1 MIMPN
6 EHILVE
12 HAPGRWKRL
21 GELTEAEHAAMQA
34 LTLRANEMRL
44 ELTGMLVRW
53 QAARPGSAEMISSE
67 VYQACSDA
75 ELSLQRAVDAMRAHM
90 SELGLA

>member
-1 MIMPN
+1 
-6 EHILVE
+6 
-12 HAPGRWKRL
+12 
-21 GELTEAEHAAMQA
+21 LTEAEHAAMQA

-53 QAARPGSAEMISSE
+53 QAARPGSAEIISSE
-67 VYQACSDA
+67 VYQACSDT
-75 ELSLQRAVDAMRAHM
+75 ELSYLRLQRAVDAMRAHM